1 MEEIDFRSLQY
12 ANVAAVVIMIVWN
25 ALVNILPLNN
35 VNTGVVSDS
44 YPNLFTPPGYIFAI
58 WGIIYTLA
66 IIFMLYQVR
75 SSQRSADYLW
85 KIGRFYLVSSLIN
98 VVWLVF
104 FHYSYGV
111 KFLYIISTGI
121 LLVLLLDL
129 LLIYVRLGV
138 GGEAVPRGI
147 KLAVHFPMSIYLG
160 WISVASIAA
169 LASAINVMVPGIPL
183 ETQAIATAAMLV
195 VAFVLTGFMLWMK
208 RDIVFAL
215 VVIWAVMGIST
226 KQAGIPIIYIT
237 ALTVAALAA
246 AAILLTPVIRK
257 MNWVQYYLS

>member
-1 MEEIDFRSLQY
+1 MDTIDFRSLQY
-12 ANVAAVVIMIVWN
+12 ANVAAVVLAIAWN
-25 ALVNILPLNN
+25 SLVNILPLNN

-44 YPNLFTPPGYIFAI
+44 YPNLFTPPGYVFAI
-58 WGIIYTLA
+58 WGVIYILA
-66 IIFMLYQVR
+66 IIFMVYQVR

-85 KIGRFYLVSSLIN
+85 KMGRLYLVSSLIN

-111 KFLYIISTGI
+111 SLLYLVSTGI
-121 LLVLLLDL
+121 LVLLLGDL

-138 GGEAVPRGI
+138 GGEAVPLGI
-147 KLAVHFPMSIYLG
+147 KLAVHVPISIYLG

-169 LASAINVMVPGIPL
+169 LASAINVAVPGIPL
-183 ETQAIATAAMLV
+183 ETQALATAAMLV
-195 VAFVLTGFMLWMK
+195 VALALTELMLWMK

-237 ALTVAALAA
+237 ALAISALTVAS
-246 AAILLTPVIRK
+246 ILLTPVIKK
-257 MNWVQYYLS
+257 MNWIKYYIS